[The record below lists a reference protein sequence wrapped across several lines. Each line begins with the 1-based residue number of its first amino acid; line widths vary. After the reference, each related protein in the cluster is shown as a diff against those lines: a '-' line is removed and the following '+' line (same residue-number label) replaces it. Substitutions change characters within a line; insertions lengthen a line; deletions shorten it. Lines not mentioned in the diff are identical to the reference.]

1 MKLGRIRTQ
10 GGAEVVVAVD
20 GDVLTE
26 VVGAKADEI
35 IAVCA
40 DPGSWPG
47 RGRTWPLGSADVTL
61 LAPTPT
67 PPSLR
72 DFTAYADHTRHV
84 LNSLGHKLPDS
95 WFDEPVFYFSN
106 PRAVIGP
113 AEPVVRP
120 AGSTRLD
127 YEAEIAVV
135 IGRELR
141 GPATG
146 DPLGAVAG
154 FCLLNDWS
162 ARDLAAREMK
172 HSLGPAKGKDFAT
185 SLGPWIVTT
194 DEFPAFAET
203 GVVDVQVTVSVNGDV
218 LTDASAAAMT
228 FDWRRILRRAAANTV
243 LMPGDI
249 IGGGTVGFGCL
260 LELRTLNKELGHERY
275 AWLQD
280 GDVVALSAGPLGT
293 LRTVVAPSA

>member
-10 GGAEVVVAVD
+10 DGAEVVVAVD

-26 VVGAKADEI
+26 VVDAKVDEI

-47 RGRTWPLGSADVTL
+47 RGRTWPMDSADIAL

-84 LNSLGHKLPDS
+84 LNSLGHELPDS

-106 PRAVIGP
+106 PRAVVGP

-120 AGSTRLD
+120 VGSTRLD

-141 GPATG
+141 GPTTD
-146 DPLGAVAG
+146 DPLTAVAG

-185 SLGPWIVTT
+185 SLGPWIVTP
-194 DEFPAFAET
+194 DEFPTLAET
-203 GVVDVQVTVSVNGDV
+203 GVLDVQVTVSVNGDV

-228 FDWRRILRRAAANTV
+228 FNWPRILQRAAANTV

-249 IGGGTVGFGCL
+249 IGGGTVSFGCL

-275 AWLQD
+275 TWLQD
-280 GDVVALSAGPLGT
+280 GDVVELAAGPLGT